1 MQRIRIVDSHTEG
14 EPTRVVVE
22 GGPDLGSGSAA
33 ERLEV
38 FRRDHDAFRAA
49 VVLEPRGADCL
60 VGALLGPPSSPD
72 AVAQVIFFNN
82 VGFLGMCVH
91 GTIGVARTLLHL
103 GWIGRGRQRLET
115 PAGTVTFAVSESGVV
130 AVENVL
136 SYRYATGVTVATAHH
151 GEVRGDVAYGGNWF
165 FLFEEDGRTADPEDF
180 DALTEYAWD
189 VRRSLTAAGVTG
201 AGGAEI
207 DHVEVL
213 LPARRPEADARS
225 FVLCPGK
232 VFDRSPCGTGLSAKM
247 ACLAAS
253 GVLAGGRIWRL
264 ESAIGSVFEG
274 SVEIVEGG
282 VLPTVRG
289 RAYVTSEA
297 TLLVEPDDPFPY
309 ALALDRPEATSSGV
323 AA

>member
-14 EPTRVVVE
+14 EPTRVVIE
-22 GGPDLGSGSAA
+22 GGPDLGPGSAA

-38 FRRDHDAFRAA
+38 FRRHHDGFRTA
-49 VVLEPRGADCL
+49 VVLEPRGADSL
-60 VGALLGPPSSPD
+60 VGALLGVPSSPE
-72 AVAQVIFFNN
+72 AVAEVIFFNN
-82 VGFLGMCVH
+82 VGYLGMCVH
-91 GTIGVARTLLHL
+91 GTIGVARTLVYL
-103 GWIGRGRQRLET
+103 GRIGSGRHRLET
-115 PAGTVTFAVSESGVV
+115 PAGTVAFTVAESGAV

-136 SYRYATGVTVATAHH
+136 SYRWATGVAVATERY

-165 FLFEEDGRTADPEDF
+165 FLLEEDGRRVDPEDLE
-180 DALTEYAWD
+180 ALTEFAWD
-189 VRRSLTAAGVTG
+189 VRRALTARGVTG

-213 LPARRPEADARS
+213 LPPRRPEADGRS

-232 VFDRSPCGTGLSAKM
+232 AFDRSPCGTGLSAEM
-247 ACLAAS
+247 ACLAA
-253 GVLAGGRIWRL
+253 AGRLTDGGTWRQ
-264 ESAIGSVFEG
+264 ESAVGTLFEG

-297 TLLVEPDDPFPY
+297 TLLVEADDPFPHGLE
-309 ALALDRPEATSSGV
+309 ALAGL